1 MNLNKV
7 IRKQNAASNRFT
19 FSMCLI
25 FFSLPVALILSH
37 QANVLFI
44 LYLVTI
50 ELLIILAVLARINS
64 ELFYFKYDGYRI
76 KVKDGL
82 FKQMSNV
89 VCEKVNLVH
98 AEKEDKDIKIII
110 ITKTKFR
117 NKYLRS
123 IGANFMK
130 RYPCAGYYYSRMKK
144 LYPENHYY
152 YLVFRNGGYK
162 KYLFLNELF
171 KQCVH
176 ADFTDEAIEQI
187 KKSREI

>member
-37 QANVLFI
+37 QANILFI

-50 ELLIILAVLARINS
+50 EFLIILAILARINS
-64 ELFYFKYDGYRI
+64 ELFSFKYDGYRI
-76 KVKDGL
+76 KVKDGI
-82 FKQMSNV
+82 FKQTSSI

-98 AEKEDKDIKIII
+98 AENDEKDIKIII

-117 NKYLRS
+117 NKYLRR

-130 RYPCAGYYYSRMKK
+130 RYPYAGHYYSRMKK
-144 LYPENHYY
+144 LYPENNYY
-152 YLVFRNGGYK
+152 YIVFRNGGYK

-187 KKSREI
+187 KKSRET

>member
-25 FFSLPVALILSH
+25 FFALPVALILSH
-37 QANVLFI
+37 QANILFV

-50 ELLIILAVLARINS
+50 ELLIILAVLARMNS

-82 FKQMSNV
+82 FKQMSSI

-98 AEKEDKDIKIII
+98 AEKEDKDIRIII

-123 IGANFMK
+123 IGANFLK
-130 RYPCAGYYYSRMKK
+130 RYPCAGYHYSRMKK